1 MGSPAWLTNVAEPLQ
16 RFCERDLHTMNTEH
30 LLASSTEDVARA
42 GHLLR
47 AGELVAV
54 PTETVYGLAADASNP
69 AAVAKIFAAK
79 GRPADHPLIVHLAG
93 LDQLNRWACEIP
105 DWLPPVL
112 TQLWPGPLTVILKKQ
127 PQVSDVITGGLPT
140 VGLRVPNHPLLRALL
155 QQFDLAVAAP
165 SANPYQQLSPTRAE
179 HVLAGLRGKIAA
191 VLDGG
196 PCTLGT
202 ESTILRIDHDHAE
215 VMRQGPLSATTLQAM
230 LPVPVFT
237 PVRHQHAVSGNK
249 KVHYRPRASV
259 RLLTREALQQ
269 QWRQRHATTGPQVKG
284 APEYGA
290 LVYSALLDGDTTA
303 VLRVPPTHHDYR
315 QRLYAALFELDQR
328 GLQEIW
334 VELPPQAPEWADI
347 HDRLQRAAGSLD
359 ETESITDQD

>member
-1 MGSPAWLTNVAEPLQ
+1 MT
-16 RFCERDLHTMNTEH
+16 TEH
-30 LLASSTEDVARA
+30 LKAAHVDDLNRA

-93 LDQLNRWACEIP
+93 LDQLTRWACEIP

-112 TQLWPGPLTVILKKQ
+112 AQLWPGPLTVILKKQ

-191 VLDGG
+191 VL
-196 PCTLGT
+196 
-202 ESTILRIDHDHAE
+202 
-215 VMRQGPLSATTLQAM
+215 
-230 LPVPVFT
+230 
-237 PVRHQHAVSGNK
+237 
-249 KVHYRPRASV
+249 
-259 RLLTREALQQ
+259 
-269 QWRQRHATTGPQVKG
+269 
-284 APEYGA
+284 
-290 LVYSALLDGDTTA
+290 
-303 VLRVPPTHHDYR
+303 
-315 QRLYAALFELDQR
+315 
-328 GLQEIW
+328 
-334 VELPPQAPEWADI
+334 
-347 HDRLQRAAGSLD
+347 
-359 ETESITDQD
+359 